1 MSEEEFQAAAARVK
15 TLKKAPS
22 NQELLQLYAL
32 FKQGSQGDVT
42 GSRPGAFKLK
52 DRAKYDAWASIKG
65 LPQAD
70 AKQKY
75 VALVDDLMGRLG

>member
-1 MSEEEFQAAAARVK
+1 MSDDAFKAAADRVK

-32 FKQGSQGDVT
+32 FKQGSVGDVQ

-52 DRAKYDAWASIKG
+52 DRAKYDAWASVKG
-65 LPQAD
+65 IGQDD
-70 AKQKY
+70 AKAKY
-75 VALVDDLMGRLG
+75 IALVDDLVGRLG

>member
-1 MSEEEFQAAAARVK
+1 MSEDAFQAAAAKVK

-32 FKQGSQGDVT
+32 FKQGSAGDCT

-52 DRAKYDAWASIKG
+52 ERAKFDAWAAIKG
-65 LPQAD
+65 LSKDD
-70 AKQKY
+70 AQSKY
-75 VALVDDLMGRLG
+75 IALVDDLMGRLG

>member
-1 MSEEEFQAAAARVK
+1 MSEDAFQAAAAKVK

-32 FKQGSQGDVT
+32 FKQGSAGDVT

-52 DRAKYDAWASIKG
+52 DRAKFDAWAAVKG
-65 LPQAD
+65 TSKED
-70 AKQKY
+70 AQQKY
-75 VALVDDLMGRLG
+75 IALVDDLCARLG

>member
-1 MSEEEFQAAAARVK
+1 MSEDAFQAAATRVK

-32 FKQGSQGDVT
+32 YKQGSAGDVT

-52 DRAKYDAWASIKG
+52 ERAKFDAWTGVKG
-65 LPQAD
+65 TSKEEAQ
-70 AKQKY
+70 QKY
-75 VALVDDLMGRLG
+75 IALVDDLVARLS